1 MVFNV
6 VLCKQA
12 MYLLNFKKIKSREP
26 KTSLTSVV
34 NVSCKSDFRRGIL
47 FLAMCSSGEAQ
58 NIRSMHYFK
67 NTVKLIQ
74 VIIQY
79 YLSDNHKDKVGHLP
93 PPPL

>member
-79 YLSDNHKDKVGHLP
+79 YLSDNHKDKVGHLL